1 MSNESI
7 SNAFEWIIE
16 NPKEAVKLFNE
27 YFGIK
32 LPTEEVV
39 INVKPAS
46 EEETFTDKHYKSYY
60 TDYDSLV
67 EEYITID
74 GSTKMIYTKINGQF
88 TDVENIGKDICP
100 ILDKYLFDFR
110 CDSNHHNECEV
121 DYMSIKKEG
130 LPWKEDEVVGVNLI
144 LKYNQ
149 EDDKFSGSLN
159 IESTS
164 YDDINLSID
173 YDEINHCMRPNNPE
187 SNNILN
193 SIFNGTMK
201 KTKTVEEKA
210 SDEICNET
218 ENKECD
224 KKEINSDM
232 CECSFTNLQEP
243 NDTCVNCAG
252 FKDCWL
258 GHDDNGICDCE
269 EECNDECECIE
280 TTPCN
285 DEFCPTKYDCN
296 DSISYAIYKKVN
308 KKFDEDKVNY
318 LKQALTVFDSLLMIE
333 EKYRVVEPKNHID
346 PINWIIIDT
355 EEFRKLDYTLP
366 DNFMDLINKEQFEDV
381 ICEFYKFKEVHVV
394 PSPDFT
400 DEYEIHCRLI

>member
-74 GSTKMIYTKINGQF
+74 ASTKMIYTKINGQF

-243 NDTCVNCAG
+243 NDTCI
-252 FKDCWL
+252 L
-258 GHDDNGICDCE
+258 
-269 EECNDECECIE
+269 
-280 TTPCN
+280 
-285 DEFCPTKYDCN
+285 
-296 DSISYAIYKKVN
+296 
-308 KKFDEDKVNY
+308 
-318 LKQALTVFDSLLMIE
+318 
-333 EKYRVVEPKNHID
+333 
-346 PINWIIIDT
+346 
-355 EEFRKLDYTLP
+355 
-366 DNFMDLINKEQFEDV
+366 
-381 ICEFYKFKEVHVV
+381 
-394 PSPDFT
+394 
-400 DEYEIHCRLI
+400 